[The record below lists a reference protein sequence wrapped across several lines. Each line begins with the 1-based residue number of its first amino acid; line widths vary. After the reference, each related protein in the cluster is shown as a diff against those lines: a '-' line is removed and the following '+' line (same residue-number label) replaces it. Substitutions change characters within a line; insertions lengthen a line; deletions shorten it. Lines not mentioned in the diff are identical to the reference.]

1 MRGIA
6 FTLAVFMLADW
17 CQAEGG
23 DSFLPEEVG
32 DQHFQNLIE
41 NSPFTRTLNISD
53 SLILTGVAHFEGK
66 PVATV
71 LDTATRQSFVISDT
85 PNSDGWKMVNFTVG
99 EELDLMMAE
108 IVIGGGEVV
117 KVRYD
122 KERLENDRQHSKRAT
137 RYRQSASSSKDR
149 SGRGGAISQER
160 AKLLSNIESTKLP
173 KGYNPGAGKSK
184 EESHKL
190 HQGYVDNRMSKMS
203 SQQKARVGQ
212 LWGEKTRADP
222 KMSNR
227 GASFVK
233 IMEHVAENEK

>member
-1 MRGIA
+1 MRGLA
-6 FTLAVFMLADW
+6 FTLAIMMLADLG
-17 CQAEGG
+17 QAEGM

-85 PNSDGWKMVNFTVG
+85 PNSDGWKMVSFTAG
-99 EELDLMMAE
+99 EDLDLMMAE

-117 KVRYD
+117 RVRYD
-122 KERLENDRQHSKRAT
+122 KEGLENDRQHSKRASKYQQT
-137 RYRQSASSSKDR
+137 ASSSKDR
-149 SGRGGAISQER
+149 SGRNGAISPER
-160 AKLLSNIESTKLP
+160 AQLLSKIESTELP
-173 KGYNPGAGKSK
+173 KGYNPGAGKNR
-184 EESHKL
+184 EESHRL
-190 HQGYVDNRMSKMS
+190 HQGYVDKRMAGMS
-203 SQQKARVGQ
+203 SQQRAKVGQ
-212 LWGEKTRADP
+212 LWSEKQRADP

-233 IMEHVAENEK
+233 IMEHVAENE